1 MEAARAMHISP
12 RSGLEDLYR
21 SLVESIPA
29 IVYIESGE
37 HPSPSQYMSP
47 RIQDVLGWPVEKF
60 AEPGVFWLSLVHPD
74 DLRHTVAADMRA
86 DATLEPY
93 LVEYRLRDVNGGWH
107 WFRDEATY
115 VHAEPVGYWQGVM
128 VELTERK
135 EAEFRLEE
143 IEARYRNLV
152 EQLPAATYVDSMDVD
167 MTPVYVSPQMQD
179 LIGISAERFKGEDLW
194 EASIHPHDR
203 ERALAENKAGVES
216 GRPFCLE
223 YRMVRP
229 DGAIVWVRDQGS
241 VIRDAAGKPA
251 FVQGLYTDITEQKHA
266 EDQMR
271 AAAVKFQ
278 TLVEHINALVYIDPL
293 APEPVQSLY
302 LSPQI
307 EDLVGISAEE
317 ALTQDWWT
325 HRIHPHDRERVL
337 SVAGRADGIG
347 QPYTL
352 EYRLVRLDGREV
364 WVHDECVLVED
375 DDGSPRYW
383 LGLMYDITQQKRAE
397 EDLKQ
402 ALEIEKRSTDRLREA
417 DEIKTA
423 FLTAVSHDL
432 RTPLAAILGNAI
444 TLYHGDEMGLSL
456 DERQEMTG
464 SLVAKARH
472 LSGLVTDLLDMDRL
486 SRRVVEPRRVWMDV
500 GELAARLVEGSDLLE
515 GRLVTVETEDAQ
527 AWIDP
532 GMFARIIENLLA
544 NAVRHTPDGTPVWIK
559 TKREGDFVVLYVE
572 DAGPGVPESLRES
585 LFKPFER
592 GPSSNP
598 HAPGVGIGLSLVSK
612 FAELHGGQAWV
623 EQREGGG
630 ASFRVSLPAA
640 PATPMPLP

>member
-1 MEAARAMHISP
+1 MEAARTTPISP

-21 SLVESIPA
+21 SLVETIPA
-29 IVYIESGE
+29 IVYIESGA
-37 HPSPSQYMSP
+37 HPSPTQYMSP
-47 RIQDVLGWPVEKF
+47 RIQNVLGWPADKF
-60 AEPGVFWLSLVHPD
+60 TDPGPFWMSLVHPD
-74 DLRHTVAADMRA
+74 DLRQVVAADMRA

-93 LVEYRLRDVNGGWH
+93 LVEYRLRDVDGRWH

-115 VHAEPVGYWQGVM
+115 VHAEPVCYWQGVM

-135 EAEFRLEE
+135 VAESLLEE
-143 IEARYRNLV
+143 MEARYRNLV
-152 EQLPAATYVDSMDVD
+152 EQLPAATYVDTVD
-167 MTPVYVSPQMQD
+167 AGLTPIYVSPQMQD
-179 LIGISAERFKGEDLW
+179 LIGIPAERYRDEDLW
-194 EASIHPHDR
+194 EACIHPDDR
-203 ERALAENKAGVES
+203 ERALAENQEGVDS

-229 DGAIVWVRDQGS
+229 DGRIVWVRDQGS
-241 VIRDAAGKPA
+241 VICDAAGKPA
-251 FVQGLYTDITEQKHA
+251 FVQGLFTDITEQKHA
-266 EDQMR
+266 EGELR
-271 AAAVKFQ
+271 AAALKFQ
-278 TLVEHINALVYIDPL
+278 TLVEHLNALVYIDPL
-293 APEPVQSLY
+293 APEPVESLY

-307 EDLVGISAEE
+307 EELIGIRAEE

-337 SVAGRADGIG
+337 AVAGRADGIG

-364 WVHDECVLVED
+364 WVHDECVMVVD
-375 DDGSPRYW
+375 DEGAPRYW
-383 LGLMYDITQQKRAE
+383 LGLMYDITQRKRAE

-444 TLYHGDEMGLSL
+444 TLFNGDEMGLSI

-464 SLVAKARH
+464 SLVAKARQ

-515 GRLVTVETEDAQ
+515 GRPVTVETEAAQ

-544 NAVRHTPDGTPVWIK
+544 NAVRHTPDGTPIWIR
-559 TKREGDFVVLYVE
+559 TGREGDFVVLYVE
-572 DAGPGVPESLRES
+572 DAGPGVPEALRES
-585 LFKPFER
+585 LFQPFER

-612 FAELHGGQAWV
+612 FAELHGGRAW
-623 EQREGGG
+623 EEPRPGGG
-630 ASFRVSLPAA
+630 ASFRVSLPSA
-640 PATPMPLP
+640 PGSPMALP